1 MSDETPVRI
10 GFTTEEAT
18 VILNALDAYSNV
30 LDSQED
36 KIDSLPYA
44 VKLAA
49 RLARQQESGTVG
61 NLRKQCCDFVY
72 GPP

>member
-10 GFTTEEAT
+10 GFTTEET
-18 VILNALDAYSNV
+18 RVILNALEAYSNT

-36 KIDSLPYA
+36 KIDSLPHA
-44 VKLAA
+44 IKLAA
-49 RLARQQESGTVG
+49 RLARQQESGTVR
-61 NLRKQCCDFVY
+61 NLCKRCYDFVY